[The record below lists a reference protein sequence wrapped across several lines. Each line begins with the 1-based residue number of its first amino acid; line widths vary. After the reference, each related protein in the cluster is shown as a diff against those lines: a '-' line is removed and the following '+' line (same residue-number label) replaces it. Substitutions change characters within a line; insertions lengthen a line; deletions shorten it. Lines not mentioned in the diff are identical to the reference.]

1 MKQPFD
7 HGPMIGMI
15 QIVADEHRCVGHLLF
30 KAERPASTARRDARN
45 PPIPDR
51 GNISRRL
58 DHRLFDC
65 SDRRSE
71 DNTSE
76 LQSLMRNSYAVFRFQ
91 NNRTILA
98 HIYSSNR
105 VLIPTIPHTTTSGLM
120 QIQPPSN

>member
-51 GNISRRL
+51 GNISRRI
-58 DHRLFDC
+58 DHRLFEC
-65 SDRRSE
+65 SDRW
-71 DNTSE
+71 
-76 LQSLMRNSYAVFRFQ
+76 AVQPIFGP
-91 NNRTILA
+91 
-98 HIYSSNR
+98 HHYSSCCASKFWILERTEARR
-105 VLIPTIPHTTTSGLM
+105 VGQYCVSKGMTWWR
-120 QIQPPSN
+120 QYE

>member
-51 GNISRRL
+51 GNISRRI
-58 DHRLFDC
+58 DHRLFEC
-65 SDRRSE
+65 SDRWAVQPIFGRSE
-71 DNTSE
+71 EHTSE
-76 LQSLMRNSYAVFRFQ
+76 LQSLMRISYAVFCLKKKYNQ
-91 NNRTILA
+91 NKRA
-98 HIYSSNR
+98 SE
-105 VLIPTIPHTTTSGLM
+105 PK
-120 QIQPPSN
+120 